1 MELDTRDCR
10 RFIMVVEYLE
20 RIRTRLFEEQ
30 INFNTELNIA
40 NMKFRE
46 NVEII
51 KFLESS
57 IDRNFEAFTPRH
69 IDGFNLRKID
79 ELKIEQTDIQEN
91 IDMIQTK
98 LDMVNIEL
106 EKVSEVIKV
115 AKENDMKLKS
125 LE

>member
-20 RIRTRLFEEQ
+20 TIRTRLLEEQ

-79 ELKIEQTDIQEN
+79 ELKIEQSDIQEN

-98 LDMVNIEL
+98 LDMVNTEL

>member
-1 MELDTRDCR
+1 
-10 RFIMVVEYLE
+10 MVVEYLE

>member
-20 RIRTRLFEEQ
+20 RIRTRLLEEQ

-98 LDMVNIEL
+98 LDMVNTEL